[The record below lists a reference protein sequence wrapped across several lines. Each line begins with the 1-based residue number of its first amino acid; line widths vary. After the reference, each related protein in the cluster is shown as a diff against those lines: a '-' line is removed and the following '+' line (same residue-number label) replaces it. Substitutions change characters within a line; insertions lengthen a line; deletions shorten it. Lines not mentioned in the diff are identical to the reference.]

1 MKSERRHELRENDLQ
16 HVLEVTR
23 DYLADN
29 GSRVGMIVI
38 GVLAVVVVAS
48 LVMRS
53 SAATAEDAWA
63 KRKDL
68 KFETPEIGLVSL
80 ETLRSIG
87 EGTSDKDLALA
98 CLIDRGNLALRLAQK
113 VADPPDR
120 KLTDLS
126 RAAFEELRT
135 RHQNNPLALA
145 IALNGLASV
154 EENLFSLDGKPDHK
168 ALAQAHL
175 TALIDNRALD
185 GLPLQQLA
193 IERRKTLD
201 ATFVKVKLTY
211 PPPPTAKASTESDE
225 GSDPADEP
233 VKPAAVVAPATP

>member
-29 GSRVGMIVI
+29 GGRVGLIVLA
-38 GVLAVVVVAS
+38 VLAVVVVS
-48 LVMRS
+48 NLVARS

-63 KRKDL
+63 KRKEL
-68 KFETPEIGLVSL
+68 KFETPEAGLASL
-80 ETLRSIG
+80 ETLKSIG
-87 EGTSDKDLALA
+87 ETTSDRDLALA
-98 CLIDRGNLALRLAQK
+98 CVIDRGNLALRLAQK

-120 KLTDLS
+120 KLTDIS
-126 RAAFEELRT
+126 RTAFEELRT
-135 RHQNNPLALA
+135 RYASNPLALA

-154 EENLFSLDGKPDHK
+154 EENLFAIDGKLEHK
-168 ALAQAHL
+168 AQAQAHL
-175 TALIDNRALD
+175 TAMIENRALD

-211 PPPPTAKASTESDE
+211 APPPEAKPATESEE

-233 VKPAAVVAPATP
+233 TKPATP